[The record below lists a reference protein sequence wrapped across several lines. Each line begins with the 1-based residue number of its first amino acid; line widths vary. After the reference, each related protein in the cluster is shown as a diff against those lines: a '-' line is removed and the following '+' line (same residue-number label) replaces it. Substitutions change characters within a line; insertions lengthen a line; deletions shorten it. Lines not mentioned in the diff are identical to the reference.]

1 MSRLGGG
8 LEAAESTLRALL
20 ERHGVPA
27 RKGLGQHFLISKPV
41 VQRIVERISGS
52 AGVFEIGPGPGVLT
66 SLMSET
72 VDRVLALEVDGR
84 PRTRISIFLSVFDVH
99 VNRSPIGGVIR
110 DVQYRKG
117 LFKNALGAVSAECN
131 EQNIVTVDDGA
142 QTVVFKQIAGLIARR
157 IIFTKRVGD
166 TVARGERIGM
176 IKFGSRCDVIFDAAA
191 TVQVKIGQHV
201 AGGSSILAV
210 APVPQPAEPR
220 REPSGAEREQGAR
233 R

>member
-1 MSRLGGG
+1 MVRDGYYYALGSLVAAG
-8 LEAAESTLRALL
+8 LLAWLAAPPWAIIPLAFGAFCAWFFRDPD
-20 ERHGVPA
+20 RQVPA
-27 RKGLGQHFLISKPV
+27 AAGA
-41 VQRIVERISGS
+41 IVS
-52 AGVFEIGPGPGVLT
+52 PGDG
-66 SLMSET
+66 
-72 VDRVLALEVDGR
+72 RVTDIVAIQVDGR

-99 VNRSPIGGVIR
+99 VNRSPIGGIIR

-117 LFKNALGAVSAECN
+117 QFKNALGAASADCN

-176 IKFGSRCDVIFDAAA
+176 IKFGSRCDVIFDPAAS
-191 TVQVKIGQHV
+191 VQVKIGQHV
-201 AGGSSILAV
+201 AGGSSILALAGV
-210 APVPQPAEPR
+210 AQPVYG
-220 REPSGAEREQGAR
+220 GAELTGARREQGAR

>member
-1 MSRLGGG
+1 MVRDGYYYALASLVAAG
-8 LEAAESTLRALL
+8 LLAWLTALPWAL
-20 ERHGVPA
+20 IPLAFGAFCAWFFRDPERQVPA
-27 RKGLGQHFLISKPV
+27 VPGA
-41 VQRIVERISGS
+41 IVS
-52 AGVFEIGPGPGVLT
+52 PGDG
-66 SLMSET
+66 
-72 VDRVLALEVDGR
+72 RVTDILALEVDGR